1 MNTRFFLPSLMAAI
15 LFLFFACSK
24 ETINTHKLS
33 ALDFGGKA
41 TKIEFLGE
49 YSKAAAVQMLQLA
62 ELGHPVET
70 TCGYSLYRIH
80 YKTRTF
86 DNSEV
91 IASGLI
97 AVPNSE
103 NIKGLVSWQHGTN
116 ATRASS
122 VSTPSPAEGLGLS
135 SLFAGNEYILV
146 AADYIGL
153 GVSSDLHPYTHVK
166 STTNSVVDF
175 LKIGEVVLNNLTN
188 NSNHNLYLVGFSQG
202 GSATMGVQRAL
213 ELNNPTQLQLKASA
227 PIAGPYNLRGI
238 SIKYSVGKDV
248 VSSLFYLSYLSNA
261 YSVIYKKPLSSFV
274 KKPYDALLPTLYDGS
289 KDYDF
294 LVANLPLKVSDL
306 FLADFYTELK
316 NDKTNWFTSALEEN
330 ETYLWK
336 PKNKVRFYYGLT
348 DEDVSPQESIQAHD
362 YMKKIGG
369 NVEIENVGP
378 FDHNASLL
386 QALPLIQTWFNSI
399 K

>member
-1 MNTRFFLPSLMAAI
+1 MSTRFFLPSLMAI
-15 LFLFFACSK
+15 LFLFSACSK
-24 ETINTHKLS
+24 ETTNTDKLS

-49 YSKAAAVQMLQLA
+49 YSKAAAVQTLQLA
-62 ELGHPVET
+62 GLEHPVET

-91 IASGLI
+91 VVSGLM
-97 AVPNSE
+97 AVPNSD

-116 ATRASS
+116 ASRSNS

-135 SLFAGNEYILV
+135 SLFAANEYIFV

-153 GVSSDLHPYTHVK
+153 GVSFDLHPYNHIK

-175 LKIGEVVLNNLTN
+175 IKIGEVVLNNLTN
-188 NSNHNLYLVGFSQG
+188 KMNHNLYLGGFSQG
-202 GSATMGVQRAL
+202 GSATAGVQRAL
-213 ELNNPTQLQLKASA
+213 ELNNPTQLQIKASA
-227 PIAGPYNLRGI
+227 PVAGPYNLRGI
-238 SIKYSVGKDV
+238 SIKYSVGQDV
-248 VSSLFYLSYLSNA
+248 FSSIFYLAYLSNA

-274 KKPYDALLPTLYDGS
+274 KKPYDTLLPTWYDGS
-289 KDYDF
+289 KEYEF
-294 LVANLPLKVSDL
+294 FEGNLPTKVSDL
-306 FLADFYTELK
+306 FLADFYNDLK

-336 PKNKVRFYYGLT
+336 PKNKVRFYYGLN
-348 DEDVSPQESIQAHD
+348 DIDVSPQESIKAHE
-362 YMKKIGG
+362 YMKKNGG

-386 QALPLIQTWFNSI
+386 QALPLIQKWFNSI